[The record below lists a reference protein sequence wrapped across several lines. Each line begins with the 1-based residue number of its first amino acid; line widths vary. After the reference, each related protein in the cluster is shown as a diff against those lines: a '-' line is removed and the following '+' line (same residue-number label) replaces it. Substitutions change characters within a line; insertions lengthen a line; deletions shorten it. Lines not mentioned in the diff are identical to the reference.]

1 MKKLTNILN
10 NNSSEEIKICARL
23 SGIYGLGMAA
33 GYMIFD
39 DSMPEFLELKTAVL
53 KATQKYLMR
62 INNDISDHEK
72 EIYDKLSQKFK

>member
-23 SGIYGLGMAA
+23 SGTYGLGMAA